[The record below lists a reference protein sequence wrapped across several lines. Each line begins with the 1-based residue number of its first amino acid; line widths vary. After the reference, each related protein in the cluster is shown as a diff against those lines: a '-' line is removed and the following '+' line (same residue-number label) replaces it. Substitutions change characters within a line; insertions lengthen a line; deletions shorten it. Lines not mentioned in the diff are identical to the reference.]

1 MLSLNKVQRYTIFS
15 NQRRYFYMKIKFL
28 KLKDWL
34 ILSLM
39 GLMGFSSCHSS
50 KQLAVPEPE
59 PKPTPKPREEIRLMY
74 GVPTMDYHISGRV
87 KDANGKPVKGVAVNM
102 LERGLNATAD
112 TIYGDQD
119 NIQRYLKNNEVRT
132 DGQGRFVLKTQ
143 DMPRESVRVLVRDTD
158 GKAEGEYKNQLL
170 EVPVDNVDRSKA
182 NGMYQGTFI
191 KTMEIELE
199 EK

>member
-1 MLSLNKVQRYTIFS
+1 
-15 NQRRYFYMKIKFL
+15 MKIRIL

-39 GLMGFSSCHSS
+39 GLMGFSSCHST
-50 KQLAVPEPE
+50 KELTAPEPE

-87 KDANGKPVKGVAVNM
+87 KDAKGKPVEGVAINM

-119 NIQRYLKNNEVRT
+119 NIRRYLKKNEVRT
-132 DGQGRFVLKTQ
+132 DSQGRFVVNAQ
-143 DMPRESVRVLVRDTD
+143 DLPRESVRVLVRDTD
-158 GKAEGEYKNQLL
+158 GKANGEYKNQLL

-182 NGMYQGTFI
+182 NGMYQGSFI
-191 KTMEIELE
+191 KVIEIELE
-199 EK
+199 ER